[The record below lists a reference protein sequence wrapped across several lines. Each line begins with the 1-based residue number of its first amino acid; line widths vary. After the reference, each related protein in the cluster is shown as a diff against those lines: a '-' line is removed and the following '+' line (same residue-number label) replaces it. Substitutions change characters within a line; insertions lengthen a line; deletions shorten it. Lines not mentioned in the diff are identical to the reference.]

1 MQIDTIPY
9 VHGKNISSTIESS
22 EKTYDVLF
30 QWFSDNHMKANE
42 NKFHVLLLT
51 DENVLVNIGKYK
63 IAVPKNCYES
73 NLIPN

>member
-1 MQIDTIPY
+1 
-9 VHGKNISSTIESS
+9 
-22 EKTYDVLF
+22 
-30 QWFSDNHMKANE
+30 MKANE